1 MVPVSTG
8 NYNNVLGLPADV
20 ARMAGVS
27 EEVVVRAEGVSD
39 EFFQA
44 FKGKLQTKRQSA
56 YPLEAQADF
65 VFLVNT
71 ALQSI
76 ARKNGSVADGR
87 DDGDG
92 DVEMGS
98 AARVNVKGKAWKMAS
113 LRDQLEVIKRSIGCY
128 EA

>member
-1 MVPVSTG
+1 
-8 NYNNVLGLPADV
+8 
-20 ARMAGVS
+20 MAGVT

-44 FKGKLQTKRQSA
+44 FKQKLQTKRQSA

-71 ALQSI
+71 AL
-76 ARKNGSVADGR
+76 KSVAKKKGLVEDEKEE
-87 DDGDG
+87 DG
-92 DVEMGS
+92 DVEMS
-98 AARVNVKGKAWKMAS
+98 AAGGGNVQGKMWKMAS

-128 EA
+128 AA